1 VTDDVVVGVSVH
13 DADGDAELVTEWET
27 DAGSLLVVS
36 DADVD
41 VEFVV
46 RAEIVWMAIDEVIDF
61 DVEGSFDK
69 VVLCDVV

>member
-1 VTDDVVVGVSVH
+1 
-13 DADGDAELVTEWET
+13 
-27 DAGSLLVVS
+27 LLVVS

-61 DVEGSFDK
+61 DVEGSFDRD
-69 VVLCDVV
+69 VLCDVV

>member
-1 VTDDVVVGVSVH
+1 MTDDVVVGVSVH

-61 DVEGSFDK
+61 DVEGSFDRD
-69 VVLCDVV
+69 VLCDVV